1 MRSVRFSVN
10 LWYMKLLLIAA
21 SFAAVIGMAAPAYA
35 DDTDDAF
42 IASLD
47 SAGIAYSDS
56 DLAVGAGKWVCKTL
70 QGGTGMSDVVSTLE
84 SKNSDLTDDKASKF
98 AAISAN
104 AYCPYVISS
113 KGSPTSSVT
122 ATSSS

>member
-1 MRSVRFSVN
+1 
-10 LWYMKLLLIAA
+10 
-21 SFAAVIGMAAPAYA
+21 MAAPAHA

-47 SAGIAYSDS
+47 SAGITYSDS
-56 DLAVGAGKWVCKTL
+56 DLAVGAAKWVCKTL

-84 SKNSDLTDDKASKF
+84 SKNSDLNDDKANKF
-98 AAISAN
+98 AAIAAN

-113 KGSPTSSVT
+113 KSSPTPSVT
-122 ATSSS
+122 ATSSSS